1 MGENLHRATDTPA
14 ASLPT
19 SIRAIERR
27 QVFRGTLNAEPSR
40 PHLVKRILGT
50 YAEMPG
56 LSLHFRQAM
65 RLFGLRE
72 VTCRV
77 VLADLVQGGQLRQS
91 PDGQY
96 RAA

>member
-1 MGENLHRATDTPA
+1 MGDSLRTTSDTHAP
-14 ASLPT
+14 SLPT

-27 QVFRGTLNAEPSR
+27 QAFRGTLSGEPAR
-40 PHLVKRILGT
+40 AHLVKRILGT

-56 LSLHFRQAM
+56 LSLQFRQAV

-72 VTCRV
+72 ITCRV
-77 VLADLVQGGQLRQS
+77 VLADLVQAGRLRQS
-91 PDGQY
+91 ADGQY

>member
-1 MGENLHRATDTPA
+1 MGESLRTMSDTPA
-14 ASLPT
+14 PSLPT

-40 PHLVKRILGT
+40 AHLVKRILGT

-56 LSLHFRQAM
+56 LSLHFRQAV

-91 PDGQY
+91 ADGQY